1 MFAAPI
7 DQAYKLIIE
16 EPNATG
22 LNTPGTY
29 EFASL
34 HKFAGG
40 KSKRNL
46 KGKSKSKYGGKGKK
60 YNTRKLKKNN
70 RFTRS
75 KRIHY
80 NYKNKY

>member
-1 MFAAPI
+1 MYAASI
-7 DQAYKLIIE
+7 EQADKLIIV
-16 EPNATG
+16 EPKATG
-22 LNTPGTY
+22 LYTPGTF
-29 EFASL
+29 EVASL

-40 KSKRNL
+40 KSKRNR

-60 YNTRKLKKNN
+60 YNTRKVKKNN

-80 NYKNKY
+80 NYKNK

>member
-1 MFAAPI
+1 MYTSHAASVE
-7 DQAYKLIIE
+7 QADKLIIG

-29 EFASL
+29 EVASL

-40 KSKRNL
+40 KK
-46 KGKSKSKYGGKGKK
+46 KSKAKYGGKTKK
-60 YNTRKLKKNN
+60 YNTRKLKRNN

-75 KRIHY
+75 KRFRYHY
-80 NYKNKY
+80 KK